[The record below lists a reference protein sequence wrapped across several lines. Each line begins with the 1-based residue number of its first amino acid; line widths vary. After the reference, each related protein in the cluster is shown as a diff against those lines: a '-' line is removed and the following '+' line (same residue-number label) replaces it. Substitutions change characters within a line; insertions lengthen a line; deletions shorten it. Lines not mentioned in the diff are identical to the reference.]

1 MRFPGIFLIGWHR
14 TGHTSVEAVE
24 AAHGR
29 IPMVVVTGGSEG
41 IGLAVAKRFAK
52 AGHRVAIVARR
63 EQELV
68 RAAAEIE
75 QLTGQRP
82 LTIAQDVS
90 EEDAGLRIDGA
101 LANAGAYMDIL
112 INNAAMGLAGR
123 FMDEDIRNIDQLVA
137 VNVMAVTRLTRH
149 ALTGMVGR
157 GRGGIVNVASLA
169 GLIPGPYQA
178 AYYASKAYVISLT
191 QSLAEEERGKGVRI
205 VAAAPGPVNTD
216 FHAEMGAEAALY
228 RILPLS
234 MSPEAVAASIYRG
247 YWLGQR
253 LIVPGLFNRLLAT
266 IVGIFPYRLIAPVM
280 SWLLWPGEP
289 SPELQDA
296 NDAKQTSAKRHVEGK
311 LDGRNLHN

>member
-1 MRFPGIFLIGWHR
+1 MRLPGFFLIGWR
-14 TGHTSVEAVE
+14 RQRHTTAEAIE
-24 AAHGR
+24 AARGR
-29 IPMVVVTGGSEG
+29 TPMVVVTGGSAG

-52 AGHRVAIVARR
+52 AGHQVAIMARG
-63 EQELV
+63 EPGLV

-82 LTIAQDVS
+82 LTIALDVGL
-90 EEDAGLRIDGA
+90 EDAGPRIDTA
-101 LANAGAYMDIL
+101 LANGGGYMDIL
-112 INNAAMGLAGR
+112 INNAATGLAGR
-123 FMDEDIRNIDQLVA
+123 YMDEDIGNIDRLVA
-137 VNVMAVTRLTRH
+137 VNVTSVTRLTRH

-178 AYYASKAYVISLT
+178 AYYASKAFVISLT
-191 QSLAEEERGKGVRI
+191 QSLAEEERGTGVRI
-205 VAAAPGPVNTD
+205 LAAAPGPVNTG
-216 FHAEMGAEAALY
+216 FHADMGAEAALY

-266 IVGIFPYRLIAPVM
+266 IVCIFPYRLIAPAM
-280 SWLLWPGEP
+280 GWLLWPGDSSPRTAEP
-289 SPELQDA
+289 HEV
-296 NDAKQTSAKRHVEGK
+296 KQTSVRRT
-311 LDGRNLHN
+311 DGAMDGPNLHN